1 MPESHSISQVLDFKA
16 WEMDNVQNGL
26 KQIIDM
32 ASGNPDVARFSYPFF
47 RDEALQREMA
57 VNGFA
62 VRDLLAEDDI
72 FYLLREFESLI
83 SLLPDGLPE
92 THWTS
97 GRVNDPGFRGL
108 ARKAIDAVMPKKL
121 EFYFDPENT
130 DFVGGIFLAK
140 KPSPQSELYPHQDS
154 SHTDESKY
162 PAVYAWVPLVDTTVE
177 TGAMHILPGSH
188 LWGNRF
194 RSLNIPWKYDG
205 LQPAMFVYLH
215 PCHMKAG
222 QVLFF
227 DSAAI
232 HYSSNNMGSNN
243 RPALNYFIK
252 PSEALFLHHF
262 IDHQTPAGMVEVFNV
277 DIDFFYNCDFMQRPP
292 CPPYRNLGSVPGI

>member
-1 MPESHSISQVLDFKA
+1 
-16 WEMDNVQNGL
+16 MDNVQNRL
-26 KQIIDM
+26 RQIM
-32 ASGNPDVARFSYPFF
+32 EQASVRPDLERFNFPFF
-47 RDEALQREMA
+47 RDPALQEELA
-57 VNGFA
+57 LQGFA
-62 VRDLLAEDDI
+62 IRDLLGEDDI
-72 FYLLREFESLI
+72 LQLRMEFESLI
-83 SLLPDGLPE
+83 SLLPEGLPD

-97 GRVNDPGFRGL
+97 GRVNDPVFRGL
-108 ARKAIDAVMPKKL
+108 ARKAIDAVMPRRL
-121 EFYFDPENT
+121 ESYFNPEST

-154 SHTDESKY
+154 SHTDESRY
-162 PAVYAWVPLVDTTVE
+162 PAVYAWVPLVDTTLE

-194 RSLNIPWKYDG
+194 RSLNIPWKFDG
-205 LQPAMFVYLH
+205 LQPAMFSYLH
-215 PCHMKAG
+215 ACHMKAG

-227 DSAAI
+227 DSAAV
-232 HYSSNNMGSNN
+232 HYSSNNMGTNN

-262 IDHQTPAGMVEVFNV
+262 TDEKTPAGMVEVFNV

-292 CPPYRNLGSVPGI
+292 CPPYRSLGLLKKV